1 MSRIFLASVLFFG
14 FFAESLSADECSE
27 STLDSE
33 VQVSLEG
40 RFVNRD
46 FFPVHLSL
54 AWIHVPG
61 SADTF
66 DIVLSGKESFRYVS
80 SKDFRY
86 MEFRK
91 EKARRQMARH
101 HLQEFIGESPLTW
114 NHLESLARG
123 NLPCEDSAGPDT
135 IAVHSRKDYDGILL
149 PAIIDFSGKGGRGS
163 LWVRTARKIF
173 RYIPEHESDFP
184 SILWHG
190 VDSKSKIPLILQ
202 MD

>member
-1 MSRIFLASVLFFG
+1 MPRLFLASAIFLG
-14 FFAESLSADECSE
+14 FFAESLFSAECPENS
-27 STLDSE
+27 LDTGFQASI
-33 VQVSLEG
+33 EG

-46 FFPVHLSL
+46 FFPVHFTLF
-54 AWIHVPG
+54 WRHVPR

-66 DIVLSGKESFRYVS
+66 DIVLSGRDSFRYVS

-123 NLPCEDSAGPDT
+123 NLPCEDSAAPDT
-135 IAVHSRKDYDGILL
+135 VAIHSRKDYDGIVL

-163 LWVRTARKIF
+163 LWVRTARRIP
-173 RYIPEHESDFP
+173 RDIPETGGFP

-190 VDSKSKIPLILQ
+190 DSEAKIPLILQ

>member
-1 MSRIFLASVLFFG
+1 MSRPFLASIPLFVLF
-14 FFAESLSADECSE
+14 AVSLSVANCPEIP
-27 STLDSE
+27 LDSDF
-33 VQVSLEG
+33 QISIEG

-46 FFPVHLSL
+46 FFPVHLDL
-54 AWIHVPG
+54 AWRHALG

-91 EKARRQMARH
+91 ENARRQIAMH

-123 NLPCEDSAGPDT
+123 NLPCEEGPGPDT
-135 IAVHSRKDYDGILL
+135 IAVHSRKDYDGITL
-149 PAIIDFSGKGGRGS
+149 PAIIDFSGKGGHGS
-163 LWVRTARKIF
+163 LWVRTARKIP
-173 RYIPEHESDFP
+173 RDIPERSSGFP

-190 VDSKSKIPLILQ
+190 VDSEAKIPLILQ
-202 MD
+202 MY